1 MLTNEQL
8 QKQLDAIELAIYSGT
23 TRVSYDGKS
32 VEYRSLA
39 EMERV
44 RDGLRRQLGIAV
56 PARRT
61 VASFNGGF

>member
-1 MLTNEQL
+1 MPTTEQL
-8 QKQLDAIELAIYSGT
+8 QRHLDAIETAIYSGA